1 MRGTWTLFFIL
12 LSSSLIPLS
21 ILLNQNFVCLFL
33 SQSFKGFSPIH
44 LVRLF
49 LPSFLLILH
58 AFTHFSS
65 FSQKFQ
71 TKEILG
77 FLTFFM
83 VLIKFLGWVFVHA
96 SCKHDSHALISK
108 ISWFLQN
115 FEIRVYVFLRNLEIL
130 FNWVKLIKIDLWYC
144 LIEWL

>member
-33 SQSFKGFSPIH
+33 SQSFKGFSSTH
-44 LVRLF
+44 LVRLL

-58 AFTHFSS
+58 AFMHFSS
-65 FSQKFQ
+65 ISQKFQ
-71 TKEILG
+71 TKEIIG
-77 FLTFFM
+77 FLM
-83 VLIKFLGWVFVHA
+83 VLIQFLGWVFVHA
-96 SCKHDSHALISK
+96 SCKHDSHAFIYK

-115 FEIRVYVFLRNLEIL
+115 FEIRVYVFLRNLGIL
-130 FNWVKLIKIDLWYC
+130 FNWVKLIEIGLWYC